1 MTGIMMSLVNNV
13 PQTVVVPS
21 TLVLNLDAAEYSGSG
36 NWLDTSGNG
45 NNGIAVQTPTYSAL
59 QSGYWTLDG
68 GQYVTSG
75 TGLVDSFSIADSSSL
90 DSMSSISII
99 MWFYISSIPNAD
111 PNLLFSK
118 RSTTS
123 NGYVGFFNQTVYRF
137 RVGTS
142 GTGAG
147 LSLDYSVSP
156 TTTTWQQ
163 IAVTVGAAGG
173 KVYKNGSLVV
183 NDPAYVGNFSN
194 INTSA
199 ALLLGDVNPASSGP
213 NGFAGRISMFSIYNS
228 VLSATDIQTNFDTYK
243 SRYGL

>member
-1 MTGIMMSLVNNV
+1 MSGIMMTLVNNV
-13 PQTVVVPS
+13 PQTVVVP
-21 TLVLNLDAAEYSGSG
+21 TAVLDLDAADYSGSG
-36 NWLDTSGNG
+36 NWLDTSGY
-45 NNGIAVQTPTYSAL
+45 NNNAVAVQTPTYSAS

-68 GQYVTSG
+68 GSYPVSG
-75 TGLVDSFSIADSSSL
+75 TGLVDSFNIADASSL

-99 MWFYISSIPNAD
+99 IWFYISSIPNAD

-118 RSTTS
+118 RTATS
-123 NGYVGFFNQTVYRF
+123 NGYVGFYNQTLYRF

-142 GTGAG
+142 GTGSG

-156 TTTTWQQ
+156 TTATWQQ

-194 INTSA
+194 IDTSA
-199 ALLLGDVNPASSGP
+199 ALLLGDVNPASTGV
-213 NGFAGRISMFSIYNS
+213 NGFAGRISMFSIYNG
-228 VLSATDIQTNFDTYK
+228 VLSAADIQTNFDTYK